1 MRFPSKIGV
10 FFERLL
16 PLPFVLVSHPGCWLL
31 ASRADEDLINE
42 RARETRRGG
51 GRKTRGGKKR
61 ETNKIR
67 LGSDWESRRFFSQ
80 RTRERK
86 HVCLSFLFF
95 SVPIRGQGKGNE
107 GYERFDEMQRSSETT
122 PPPLPRLN
130 TQLHRYDALN
140 D

>member
-1 MRFPSKIGV
+1 MNGRGKQEEG
-10 FFERLL
+10 E
-16 PLPFVLVSHPGCWLL
+16 G
-31 ASRADEDLINE
+31 EK
-42 RARETRRGG
+42 RRG
-51 GRKTRGGKKR
+51 GGKKR

-107 GYERFDEMQRSSETT
+107 GYERFDEMQRSRETT